1 MVAVVSGWRALRRTQ
16 HPSLKGAANYEFG
29 AHATDW
35 GADWRFLHY
44 RRSRGQRDG
53 WAFLAIPAGLQG
65 TAPDQP
71 LPIILRDRDCSDCDL
86 LMSFRT
92 SNETLR
98 PGALLRAEGMYDFL
112 AMTVEGNRLILSHFR
127 RASRSEVASAPIPSI
142 RSNHRYELALKA
154 QGGAVS
160 GTLSDARGPI
170 GHLQTVVGQQLQRS
184 GAVGILAVHPLD
196 LKPARLDVRQFSA
209 RAAGFQA
216 TPPFITHT
224 ISGPPA
230 APGSRPEMTLRVGT
244 DLPCQ
249 VRFEWADNP
258 EFASYEHSGWLA
270 GSEPPYG
277 ARVPIAIPQEGR
289 LYWRAVV
296 RSNSS
301 GRQVTSNVQSIER
314 PDSSKALSLLA
325 GSCVEFYEE
334 TPTHAYTRLKLA
346 APTRPAMM
354 LFQGDMGYANNR
366 FHSCYIVDQ
375 DFFADRFIRFLAD
388 PLFAALRASVPTGFT
403 LDDHDYGPEN
413 NADRTT
419 MEPWVP
425 ALWQR
430 IGADPSDLGYFDF
443 GYEDV
448 HCLTLDGRRYADPI
462 DAPNTPTKTK
472 LGAAQKSWLKRTIGT
487 SDANLFV
494 ILSADTF
501 ASRYTVPN
509 SPNIP
514 DCFISGWPNEYGQ
527 LMSFFYDIQSQ
538 GRRVLIVS
546 GDAHS
551 LRIHYHPH
559 PQGQPTPSPV
569 VEFICSGIRP
579 RRWFGAAAGD
589 RTLDPIRNVLG
600 RAGAGLVVIDPPAHR
615 DRRVT
620 VRAISGARAG
630 PTDLFPPLILP
641 FSSRLPDAGR

>member
-1 MVAVVSGWRALRRTQ
+1 
-16 HPSLKGAANYEFG
+16 
-29 AHATDW
+29 
-35 GADWRFLHY
+35 
-44 RRSRGQRDG
+44 
-53 WAFLAIPAGLQG
+53 
-65 TAPDQP
+65 
-71 LPIILRDRDCSDCDL
+71 
-86 LMSFRT
+86 
-92 SNETLR
+92 
-98 PGALLRAEGMYDFL
+98 
-112 AMTVEGNRLILSHFR
+112 
-127 RASRSEVASAPIPSI
+127 
-142 RSNHRYELALKA
+142 
-154 QGGAVS
+154 
-160 GTLSDARGPI
+160 
-170 GHLQTVVGQQLQRS
+170 
-184 GAVGILAVHPLD
+184 
-196 LKPARLDVRQFSA
+196 
-209 RAAGFQA
+209 
-216 TPPFITHT
+216 
-224 ISGPPA
+224 
-230 APGSRPEMTLRVGT
+230 
-244 DLPCQ
+244 
-249 VRFEWADNP
+249 
-258 EFASYEHSGWLA
+258 
-270 GSEPPYG
+270 
-277 ARVPIAIPQEGR
+277 
-289 LYWRAVV
+289 
-296 RSNSS
+296 
-301 GRQVTSNVQSIER
+301 
-314 PDSSKALSLLA
+314 
-325 GSCVEFYEE
+325 
-334 TPTHAYTRLKLA
+334 
-346 APTRPAMM
+346 
-354 LFQGDMGYANNR
+354 
-366 FHSCYIVDQ
+366 
-375 DFFADRFIRFLAD
+375 LAD